1 MRSIFRRVPDST
13 DNYTDSHKG
22 RGSDY
27 DANFDRLPFRS
38 LMWEMEQK
46 VLVSMVRDTRADLV
60 VDLACGTGRIS
71 ALLSENLPRARIV
84 GVDVAETMLNVARQ
98 RVPDVDFR
106 CADVRGLSNVVA
118 DGSVDL
124 MTAFRFFPNADSE
137 LRSDAARAA
146 MKALRPG
153 GFLLLNNH
161 RNFWS
166 SSYIARR
173 ALKNSPAPGA
183 LNRDV
188 VGPFLQ
194 SHFRLVTRKSLGVVP
209 HSDDA
214 PYLLSPGLATKVER
228 LNEYR
233 ASHLHRLG
241 TNTIWLLQKANNGD
255 DLAPERF

>member
-46 VLVSMVRDTRADLV
+46 VLASMVRDTRANVV

-71 ALLSENLPRARIV
+71 ALLSENLPQARIV
-84 GVDVAETMLNVARQ
+84 GVDVAESMLNVARK
-98 RVPDVDFR
+98 RVPGVDFR
-106 CADVRGLSNVVA
+106 CADVRGLSTVVA
-118 DGSVDL
+118 DGSVEL
-124 MTAFRFFPNADSE
+124 MTAFRFFPNADPQ

-146 MKALRPG
+146 TRALRPG

-166 SSYIARR
+166 SSYVARR
-173 ALKNSPAPGA
+173 TLKNSPAPGA

-194 SHFRLVTRKSLGVVP
+194 SQFRLVTRKSLGVVP
-209 HSDDA
+209 HSDAA
-214 PYLLSPGLATKVER
+214 PYLLSPALATKLER
-228 LNEYR
+228 LNEHR

-241 TNTIWLLQKANNGD
+241 TNTIWLLQKASNGD
-255 DLAPERF
+255 DLEPERF

>member
-1 MRSIFRRVPDST
+1 MRSIFRRAPDST

-46 VLVSMVRDTRADLV
+46 VLASMVRETRADV
-60 VDLACGTGRIS
+60 VLDLACGTGRIS
-71 ALLSENLPRARIV
+71 ALLSENLPRAKIV
-84 GVDVAETMLNVARQ
+84 GVDVAESMLDVARK

-106 CADVRGLSNVVA
+106 CVDVRGLSTVVA
-118 DGSVDL
+118 DGSVEL

-137 LRSDAARAA
+137 LRGDAARAA

-166 SSYIARR
+166 SSYMARR
-173 ALKNSPAPGA
+173 TLKGSPAPGA
-183 LNRDV
+183 LNRVV
-188 VGPFLQ
+188 VGPFLRSQ
-194 SHFRLVTRKSLGVVP
+194 FRIVARRSLGVVP
-209 HSDDA
+209 HSDAA
-214 PYLLSPGLATKVER
+214 PYILPAALATRVER
-228 LNEYR
+228 LNENR
-233 ASHLHRLG
+233 VSHLHRLG
-241 TNTIWLLQKANNGD
+241 TNTIWLLQKANVGD
-255 DLAPERF
+255 ELEAKQF